1 MTMSIRYPWDKW
13 FEKSQFTL
21 QKGRDYSCQN
31 HSMAV
36 MIRTA
41 ANSRGLSVRLRTE
54 REQIHVTLYEIPDA

>member
-1 MTMSIRYPWDKW
+1 MSIRYPWDKW
-13 FEKSQFTL
+13 FKKSQFTL

-41 ANSRGLSVRLRTE
+41 ANSRGYPVRLRME
-54 REQIHVTLYEIPDA
+54 RDQIHVTLLANSNAEN